1 MSRSRQL
8 IVMLVLVI
16 TGLLLTPGVT
26 SAASYP
32 RSMASTGDSI
42 TRAYNDCLLPY
53 VDCPSA
59 SWSTG
64 TSTAVNSQYL
74 RLRALNS
81 AITGHAHNDAS
92 GGAKM
97 AQLNGQMST
106 AVSQRVQYVTV
117 LMGGNDVCTST
128 LSGMTSVSTF
138 QAQFTAAMQT
148 ITTGLPRAKVFV
160 ASIPNIYHLWEIFKD
175 NFAARTVWSLFGVCQ
190 SLLADPLSTDP
201 DDVARRQAVYQR
213 VAAFNTVLGQVCAQY
228 QKCRFDGN
236 AVFDATFTTADITA
250 RDFFHPS
257 VSGQAKLAAV
267 TWAASFWAS

>member
-1 MSRSRQL
+1 
-8 IVMLVLVI
+8 
-16 TGLLLTPGVT
+16 
-26 SAASYP
+26 
-32 RSMASTGDSI
+32 
-42 TRAYNDCLLPY
+42 
-53 VDCPSA
+53 
-59 SWSTG
+59 
-64 TSTAVNSQYL
+64 
-74 RLRALNS
+74 
-81 AITGHAHNDAS
+81 
-92 GGAKM
+92 
-97 AQLNGQMST
+97 
-106 AVSQRVQYVTV
+106 
-117 LMGGNDVCTST
+117 MGGNYVCTST

-213 VAAFNTVLGQVCAQY
+213 VAAFNTVLSQVCAQY

-236 AVFDATFTTADITA
+236 AVFNATFTTADITT

>member
-16 TGLLLTPGVT
+16 TGLLLTPGLT

-81 AITGHAHNDAS
+81 AITGQAHNDAS

-97 AQLNGQMST
+97 AHLNGQMST
-106 AVSQRVQYVTV
+106 AVSQRVQ
-117 LMGGNDVCTST
+117 
-128 LSGMTSVSTF
+128 
-138 QAQFTAAMQT
+138 
-148 ITTGLPRAKVFV
+148 
-160 ASIPNIYHLWEIFKD
+160 
-175 NFAARTVWSLFGVCQ
+175 
-190 SLLADPLSTDP
+190 
-201 DDVARRQAVYQR
+201 
-213 VAAFNTVLGQVCAQY
+213 
-228 QKCRFDGN
+228 
-236 AVFDATFTTADITA
+236 
-250 RDFFHPS
+250 
-257 VSGQAKLAAV
+257 
-267 TWAASFWAS
+267 